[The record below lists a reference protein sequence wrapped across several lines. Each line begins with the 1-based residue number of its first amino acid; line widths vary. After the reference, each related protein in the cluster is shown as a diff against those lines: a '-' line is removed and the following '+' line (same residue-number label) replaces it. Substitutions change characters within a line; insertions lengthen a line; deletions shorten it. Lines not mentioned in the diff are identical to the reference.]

1 MMSSLK
7 VTIRPAIFPD
17 DLAGIMAIERSY
29 NTDYVL
35 QLETSPL
42 SLVLHRVPTT
52 PLHKEFPL
60 DDEEAARRPALVA
73 ELAARI
79 VGFTAYSDS
88 LWNRRTQIEHL
99 YVAADSRGQGV
110 GRQLLHKIEQH
121 AHNAGT
127 RCLWLETSNHAW
139 PAIQFYQRIG
149 FTLCGMDASLYD
161 PARPA
166 GAEVALY
173 FTRPLDPT
181 WSQ

>member
-1 MMSSLK
+1 MMSSRK
-7 VTIRPAIFPD
+7 VTIRPANFPD

-35 QLETSPL
+35 QLETDRL
-42 SLVLHRVPTT
+42 SLALHPIPIA
-52 PLHKEFPL
+52 PLHKDFPL
-60 DDEEAARRPALVA
+60 DDEEATCRPALVA
-73 ELAARI
+73 VIAARI
-79 VGFTAYSDS
+79 VGFAAYSDS

-99 YVAADSRGQGV
+99 YVAADSRGQGI
-110 GRQLLHKIEQH
+110 GRRLVHAIEQH
-121 AHNAGT
+121 AHNVGT

-161 PARPA
+161 PAGPA